1 MFKGFVFL
9 RFFLDEVKFG
19 GFLGIIVDFF
29 LFDKEFVKLKFV
41 KIKVVLLVERISR
54 ELNNK
59 SIVKVKEY
67 DIVLKREKVL

>member
-1 MFKGFVFL
+1 MFL